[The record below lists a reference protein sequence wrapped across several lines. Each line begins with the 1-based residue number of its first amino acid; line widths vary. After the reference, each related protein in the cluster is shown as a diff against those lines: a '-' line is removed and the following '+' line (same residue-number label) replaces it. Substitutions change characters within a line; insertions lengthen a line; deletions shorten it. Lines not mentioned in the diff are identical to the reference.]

1 MLEVFPEGKEG
12 FSHFRI
18 TGDSS
23 GLPLIYSFH
32 PGWVEGSQPTHTLLF
47 FPITNRGTQKWVPCV
62 HAQLAPAH
70 LVICVH
76 LLLTPFSDRK
86 KLTVSWDIWVRV
98 RVFTEMCSTIGWDD
112 SLPIQMHLYEPFHA
126 SLCSGSSRLNTHSIF
141 LCPLTFLS
149 GPPECPLFQPLISCL
164 GVCPVVPQECTAL
177 LLHLPQSQ
185 HFASEAFMFSPEL
198 LAYACCLQIGVF
210 LPRLDDICHWTT
222 WEWRTCFLFIA
233 L

>member
-47 FPITNRGTQKWVPCV
+47 FPITNRRTQKWVPRV

-112 SLPIQMHLYEPFHA
+112 SLPIQMHLYLMVSLFMPAFVLEAQDWTLTVFFSALSLSFQALRSARCFSPLSAAWVFALWFHRNVQ
-126 SLCSGSSRLNTHSIF
+126 LCCSIF
-141 LCPLTFLS
+141 LRVN
-149 GPPECPLFQPLISCL
+149 I
-164 GVCPVVPQECTAL
+164 
-177 LLHLPQSQ
+177 LHLRLSCS
-185 HFASEAFMFSPEL
+185 HLNFWHT
-198 LAYACCLQIGVF
+198 LAACK
-210 LPRLDDICHWTT
+210 
-222 WEWRTCFLFIA
+222 
-233 L
+233 